1 MVYRKYEINYMHI
14 FDLDERH
21 RVGQNAIWGM
31 AMILL
36 FIWTMCYCVNILEI
50 SKQVKDDMTNKTI
63 KEKFEHQDWVSMLVA
78 TVFIVMCIQPCF
90 KTF

>member
-1 MVYRKYEINYMHI
+1 MVFRRNEINYMHI

-31 AMILL
+31 SMILL
-36 FIWTMCYCVNILEI
+36 FIWTMCYCINILEI
-50 SKQVKDDMTNKTI
+50 SKQIKDDMTNK
-63 KEKFEHQDWVSMLVA
+63 KPNKFEHHDWVSMLLA
-78 TVFIVMCIQPCF
+78 TVFIVMCIQPCI